1 MRVFLTGATGFVG
14 SAVVRELLDAG
25 HRVVGLARS
34 ESAARALAAAGA
46 EAHPGDLA
54 DLDALRA
61 GASAA
66 DATIHLG
73 FVHDFSNFAAS
84 CETDRR
90 AILALGAALSGSDR
104 PLLVTSAIGIL
115 PSGHLATED
124 TRPDQ
129 GPAAHPRAA
138 TERAAE
144 AAAAAGARVSLVRL
158 PPSVHGAG
166 DHGFVPTLIRLAR
179 DKGVAAYVGG
189 GRNRWPAVHRDD
201 AARLFRLALEA
212 GRGGARYHAVAEEG
226 VAFRDIAAAIGR
238 GLDLPTLSKDGADAE
253 AHFGWFARFAALDV
267 LASSRRTRYA
277 LGWRPT
283 GPTLLDDLPG
293 YFAAP

>member
-66 DATIHLG
+66 DAAIHLG
-73 FVHDFSNFAAS
+73 FVHDFANFGAS

-90 AILALGAALSGSDR
+90 AILALGAALAGSDR

-115 PSGHLATED
+115 PSGHLVTED
-124 TRPDQ
+124 SRPAQ

-179 DKGVAAYVGG
+179 DRGVAAYVGG

-267 LASSRRTRYA
+267 LASSRRTRDA

>member
-66 DATIHLG
+66 DAAIHLG
-73 FVHDFSNFAAS
+73 FVHDFANFGAS

-90 AILALGAALSGSDR
+90 AILALGAALAGSDR

-115 PSGHLATED
+115 PSGHLVTED
-124 TRPDQ
+124 SRPAP

-179 DKGVAAYVGG
+179 DRGVAAYVGG

-267 LASSRRTRYA
+267 LASSRRTRDA